1 MKLIF
6 DQAKVLII
14 IFVSVFAFAKSG
26 KSQCTGVVKDGI
38 KKLAPYTH
46 NGQVN
51 NVTLVLGQPSTI
63 HLSFY
68 KGLSYKLQVCSQSSA
83 GKVHFRIIDDN
94 NVEVFNSRNESSKD
108 ARSWEFFSNSSQELV
123 VELVTEDE
131 NKQGCAAIVV
141 GMQAPKSG
149 NNKLRD
155 L

>member
-1 MKLIF
+1 MKLILN
-6 DQAKVLII
+6 KTKYLIV

-26 KSQCTGVVKDGI
+26 KSQCTGVVKEGI

-51 NVTLVLGQPSTI
+51 NVTLVLGEPSTV

-68 KGLSYKLQVCSQSSA
+68 KGLNYKIQVCSQASA
-83 GKVHFRIIDDN
+83 GKVHFRIIDEN
-94 NVEVFNSRNESSKD
+94 NAELFNSKNESEKD
-108 ARSWEFFSNSSQELV
+108 AKSWEFFSNSSQELV
-123 VELVTEDE
+123 VELVTEDQ

-141 GMQAPKSG
+141 GMQIPKSG
-149 NNKLRD
+149 GNKLRN